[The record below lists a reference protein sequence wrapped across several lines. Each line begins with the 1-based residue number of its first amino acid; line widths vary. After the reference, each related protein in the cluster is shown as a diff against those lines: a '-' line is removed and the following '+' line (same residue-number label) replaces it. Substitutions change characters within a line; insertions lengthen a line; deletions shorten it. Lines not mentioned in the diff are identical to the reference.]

1 MLGAMDASRLVF
13 LMCLAE
19 IASMFGFAVF
29 PALLPTFIAQWQLSA
44 GEAGWLSG
52 LFFAGYMV
60 AVPLLTALTDR
71 FDAKRIFL
79 CCSLLSGLACLLFAL
94 LADGFWSAAPLR
106 LLAGAGLA
114 GTYMPGLKALTDRIA
129 ATAQPRAVSFYT
141 SSFGL
146 GASAS
151 YFLAGEVAAVADWRW
166 AFALAG
172 LGALIAFAIAL
183 LALRPRP
190 PKAAASAWTAL
201 DFRPVL
207 RNREALGYV
216 LAYAAHNWELFGL
229 RSWIVA
235 FLVFAA
241 SLRPAEAAGLW
252 SATAIAALLNLLG
265 TPASILGNELATKF
279 GRRRVAAGFQ
289 LASAAFAGLIALAV
303 GLSYPVLI
311 ALLAIYAMLLMSE
324 SAAVTTGSVQ
334 AADPARKG
342 ATMALHSTLGF
353 ALAFL
358 GSVAPGLVLD
368 AAGGTASATA
378 WGLAFLSMGAGVAF
392 GPLALWLTRPRD

>member
-1 MLGAMDASRLVF
+1 MTAGRLVF
-13 LMCLAE
+13 LLCLAE
-19 IASMFGFAVF
+19 IASMLGFAVF
-29 PALLPTFIAQWQLSA
+29 PALLPIFLSDWRLSA

-52 LFFAGYMV
+52 VFFAGYMG
-60 AVPLLTALTDR
+60 AVPVLTALTDR
-71 FDAKRIFL
+71 FDARRIFL
-79 CCSLLSGLACLLFAL
+79 CGSLLSGLASLLFAL
-94 LADGFWSAAPLR
+94 LAQDFWSAVPLR

-114 GTYMPGLKALTDRIA
+114 GTYMPGLKALTDRLA
-129 ATAQPRAVSFYT
+129 PAAQPRAVSFYT

-151 YFLAGEVAAVADWRW
+151 YFLSGEVAALADWRW

-172 LGALIAFAIAL
+172 LGGLAAFAIVAA
-183 LALRPRP
+183 ALRPLP
-190 PKAAASAWTAL
+190 PTAPASAWRVL

-207 RNREALGYV
+207 RNREAMGYV

-241 SLRPAEAAGLW
+241 SQAQAETAGFW

-265 TPASILGNELATKF
+265 TPASILGNEAATRF
-279 GRRRVAAGFQ
+279 GRRRMAACFQLVSAGF
-289 LASAAFAGLIALAV
+289 AGCVALSVGIAYPMLI
-303 GLSYPVLI
+303 GLLG
-311 ALLAIYAMLLMSE
+311 LYAMLLMSE
-324 SAAVTTGSVQ
+324 SAAVTTGAVQ
-334 AADPARKG
+334 AARPERKG

-358 GSVAPGLVLD
+358 GSLAPGLVLD
-368 AAGGTASATA
+368 AAGGTGSAVA
-378 WGLAFLSMGAGVAF
+378 WSLAFLSMGAGVAL
-392 GPLALWLTRPRD
+392 GPLALWLTRPRG